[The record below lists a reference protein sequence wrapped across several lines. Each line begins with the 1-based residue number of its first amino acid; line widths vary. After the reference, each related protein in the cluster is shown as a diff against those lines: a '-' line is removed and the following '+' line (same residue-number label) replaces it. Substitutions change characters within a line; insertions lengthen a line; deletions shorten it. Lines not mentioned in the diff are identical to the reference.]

1 MEKAVYLFIVLI
13 LLAGSLYCQDE
24 EGEIKTLILSN
35 YSTSDREITL
45 LKRINMGISGG
56 DNWLVEWTSNRLGV
70 YKSKMLFL
78 YVINGSNII
87 HEINMGPSYYV
98 SEHTDFDIMKDIPGI
113 RVGEGSCVVYDY
125 NGDGFDDI
133 FNYGFSGRGAYIWIM
148 GHDLNKEDIEFYSE
162 IPFEIIDRARGP
174 APVEFVTYK
183 GMKGFKVYYMGY
195 EVAGGPGWVPDTDPR
210 NGKWIFYAW
219 DEKRREFVEIE
230 EVEEGGIESAW
241 PAVVKKDIVEWVWK
255 PNEQE
260 SDELQFAEKDQYE
273 EVSELTA
280 DDSAKNK
287 RVNFYIIAIT
297 CAIMLEV
304 AIYIVRRR
312 KR

>member
-195 EVAGGPGWVPDTDPR
+195 EVAGGPGWVPDPDPR

-219 DEKRREFVEIE
+219 DESRREFVE
-230 EVEEGGIESAW
+230 VEEFVEDWEKSYKEPSQPILAEQS
-241 PAVVKKDIVEWVWK
+241 KDEFAQDRETQKIAT
-255 PNEQE
+255 P
-260 SDELQFAEKDQYE
+260 SDSGKD
-273 EVSELTA
+273 S
-280 DDSAKNK
+280 
-287 RVNFYIIAIT
+287 RFIFYIAIAVGVI
-297 CAIMLEV
+297 ALALAV
-304 AIYIVRRR
+304 FFVVRR
-312 KR
+312 KKG